1 METALIVAG
10 VAVLAAAALAW
21 YAGAMRVA
29 ATRWRL
35 RYEAAQR
42 SSAEEERL
50 RRDNIDAVRDA
61 AKAASLEAAQSIS
74 SKLLDDHKR
83 ETDAARQASLAETRE
98 TSEAL
103 TRQFKGLGEVVA
115 ALHAQLKEKGEIVD
129 TLKRVLESPGSAGAM
144 SEIVLGNTLGSFG
157 LEEGRDY
164 VLQVT
169 TADEETGKR
178 LRPDAVVFLP
188 GDNVLVIDCKA
199 SKFLLDI
206 ARAEGGDGEAQA
218 YAAFAQTMNNHLR
231 ALDDKN
237 YRASVLAARREAGRG
252 DGAPRALMMMFL
264 PNDAAMEKLAR
275 ADATFRER
283 AKGLDIVVGGP
294 SALYSALQVASAQIS
309 LARQVENH
317 QKIVDRTRHLLDG
330 IAVALDKA
338 DSVGESIKRAAKSF
352 DDFGRSVNRSLLP
365 RARTLVGLGLQPSK
379 PVPGPLPVFTVQA
392 EERVIEGESEELP
405 LPPAPPRLVR

>member
-1 METALIVAG
+1 MEIALIVAG

-21 YAGAMRVA
+21 YALAMRMA

-35 RYEAAQR
+35 QYEAALR
-42 SSAEEERL
+42 SLAEAERL

-61 AKAASLEAAQSIS
+61 AKAASLEAAQSVS
-74 SKLLDDHKR
+74 SKLLEDHKR
-83 ETDAARQASLAETRE
+83 ETDAARKASLEETQL
-98 TSEAL
+98 TSTAL
-103 TRQFKGLGEVVA
+103 TRQFKDLGEIVA
-115 ALHAQLKEKGEIVD
+115 ALHAQLREKGEIVD
-129 TLKRVLESPGSAGAM
+129 TLKRVLENPGSAGAM
-144 SEIVLGNTLGSFG
+144 TEIVLGNTLKSFG

-164 VLQVT
+164 VLQYT
-169 TADEETGKR
+169 TADEETGRR

-199 SKFLLDI
+199 SKFLIEI
-206 ARAEGGDGEAQA
+206 ARAEGTDGEARA
-218 YAAFAQTMNNHLR
+218 SAAFAQTMNNHLR

-283 AKGLDIVVGGP
+283 ARGLDIVVGGP
-294 SALYSALQVASAQIS
+294 SALFSALQVASAQIS
-309 LARQVENH
+309 LSRQVENH
-317 QKIVDRTRHLLDG
+317 QKIVDRARHLLDG

-338 DSVGESIKRAAKSF
+338 DSVGESIKRAAKNF

-365 RARTLVGLGLQPSK
+365 RARTLVGLGIQPSK

-392 EERVIEGESEELP
+392 EERVIEGDADELP
-405 LPPAPPRLVR
+405 LPPAPPRLVK